1 MDTWDD
7 EQPRPQT
14 VETVENGGL
23 DEFADEG
30 EGPGAPVPPIAAEAT
45 SERTE
50 EAARESVEPTIAS
63 AAGVAAPP
71 AAAAIV
77 IGVSS
82 ALRRGAVF
90 VHARVSRLFRQPAW
104 CDALSPAEIRTLR
117 GLVALVVV
125 LVYAGLVIGIW
136 NRAVASDRRRA
147 LASAEVALAQP
158 STPPPVPAPIAP
170 SPIAA
175 APIAAAPI
183 AAPSL
188 TPPAPT
194 PAPVPTPPTTPV
206 TAVPAPV
213 KAVPAPPVKAV
224 PRPPVAR
231 RARAQAPKP
240 VQSPRPR
247 TPSAPRPPASPA
259 SPNRTPSLA
268 VDGSRSESERDWTR
282 AAVAP
287 VAAPPAGAIAGE
299 ARLVAEPAA
308 AVVTA
313 VDPLAADR
321 SAVTAV
327 LAAYRKS
334 YNTLDARSASAIWEG
349 ADERAL
355 RRAFS
360 SLSHQ
365 NVSFDRCDVRLPAG
379 DRAVAR
385 CDGVLSYVAKVGDSS
400 AQQRRMTWN
409 MDFRR
414 KGDHWKIVNV
424 TAR

>member
-90 VHARVSRLFRQPAW
+90 VHARMSRLFRQPAW

-147 LASAEVALAQP
+147 LASAEVTAVHP
-158 STPPPVPAPIAP
+158 STPPAAPVPIVPSATPSAP
-170 SPIAA
+170 S
-175 APIAAAPI
+175 API
-183 AAPSL
+183 AAPAV
-188 TPPAPT
+188 TPPAPA
-194 PAPVPTPPTTPV
+194 PAPAPTPLTPP
-206 TAVPAPV
+206 PATPV
-213 KAVPAPPVKAV
+213 KAAPAPPPPA
-224 PRPPVAR
+224 PRV
-231 RARAQAPKP
+231 RAQPRRPVEPPK
-240 VQSPRPR
+240 PR
-247 TPSAPRPPASPA
+247 TPRAPSHLAAKAAPT
-259 SPNRTPSLA
+259 RTPSLP
-268 VDGSRSESERDWTR
+268 VGGGRSQPERELPS
-282 AAVAP
+282 AAVAA
-287 VAAPPAGAIAGE
+287 VAEPPAAAVTSE
-299 ARLVAEPAA
+299 ARLVVEPAVA
-308 AVVTA
+308 VTA

-321 SAVTAV
+321 SAVNAV

-334 YNTLDARSASAIWEG
+334 YNNLDAASASAIWEDV
-349 ADERAL
+349 DERAL

-365 NVSFDRCDVRLPAG
+365 NVSFERCDVRVPAG

-385 CDGVLSYVAKVGDSS
+385 CDGVLSYVPKVGDSS

-414 KGDHWKIVNV
+414 KGDHWMIVNV